1 MLHGPSRTRK
11 KELKKKKMQNLLTL
25 RDKFFRRIMDRN
37 EEMIRKLIKEGYAN
51 EEVANAM
58 RKVKRELF
66 VPKEYN
72 LYAYYDT
79 PLPIGYGQTISAPS
93 IVAIMTRVLDIK
105 KGMKVLEVGS
115 GSGYQAAIIAELV
128 GENGIVYTI
137 ERIPELVKIAEE
149 NIKKLNYKNV
159 RIICG
164 DGSLGYE
171 KEAPFDRIIITAA
184 IPEVPKNLIYQLKNN
199 GKLVA
204 PVGSFYFQDLTLIE
218 KDHEVKETKILPVVF
233 VPLIGKY
240 GFKEI

>member
-1 MLHGPSRTRK
+1 MNRHCEKDQKS
-11 KELKKKKMQNLLTL
+11 KMQNLLKL
-25 RDKFFRRIMDRN
+25 RKKFKIMDKN
-37 EEMIRKLIKEGYAN
+37 EEMIKKLINEGYAN

-66 VPKEYN
+66 VPSGYS

-105 KGMKVLEVGS
+105 KGMKVLEIGA

-128 GENGIVYTI
+128 GENGTVYTI

-159 RIICG
+159 KIICG

-171 KEAPFDRIIITAA
+171 KESPFDRIIITAA
-184 IPEVPKNLIYQLKNN
+184 VPEIPQTLIKQLKKD

-204 PVGSFYFQDLTLIE
+204 PVGSIYFQDLTLIE
-218 KDHEVKETKILPVVF
+218 KNDEIKETKILPVMF